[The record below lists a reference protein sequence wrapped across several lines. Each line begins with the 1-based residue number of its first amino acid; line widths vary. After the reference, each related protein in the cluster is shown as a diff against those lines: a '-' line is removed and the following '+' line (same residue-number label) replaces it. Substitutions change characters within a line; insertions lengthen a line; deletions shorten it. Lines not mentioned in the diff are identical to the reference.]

1 MNKMYECF
9 KICKCAKCQRIKINC
24 AECKL
29 SVAKTKECADG
40 GIKECENFV
49 LEDNLQK
56 LLEEGRK

>member
-1 MNKMYECF
+1 MQDKCNK
-9 KICKCAKCQRIKINC
+9 CKCAKCQRIKINC

-29 SVAKTKECADG
+29 SVTKTKECADG

-56 LLEEGRK
+56 LLESE